1 MGLFSY
7 LRNFIKKPNKGDLLL
22 DTPKNLYSDLI
33 ESEKI
38 DRIISN
44 MPKNLSDI
52 EKAYYIYIE
61 LGKILKENA
70 KFVLGDINIKK
81 NHYNDKVDLDYSGI
95 CKSISQ
101 LYANVLG
108 NKHIGIKATPV
119 IAQPGSSF
127 SHVDTILTIDGKNY
141 ICNLI
146 SDLSNIKTSKRI
158 NSFCYDMNHN
168 VIQEDYLKRLEN
180 HFGKIDFLSR
190 DYLENLDRKLEY
202 SYCDKSNSKRSLY
215 TNDIVNMLQSE
226 LNDPKTFKEFILNNK
241 EVPKEEV
248 LKYKLD
254 YIFKNINKFTH
265 YNDKL
270 DYLENIKYLLYVAKK
285 IITRDE
291 NPMERIQSYI
301 VTQNNDFENLISILK
316 INTFDKTHPNNKSFY
331 YLYSKELQT
340 FIEKTPEEM
349 IDFINTLDKSS
360 LKIIGTYDM
369 SDDSLKDKD
378 LNEELE
384 L

>member
-7 LRNFIKKPNKGDLLL
+7 LRNFIKKPNKEDLLL

>member
-1 MGLFSY
+1 M
-7 LRNFIKKPNKGDLLL
+7 I
-22 DTPKNLYSDLI
+22 NL
-33 ESEKI
+33 
-38 DRIISN
+38 N
-44 MPKNLSDI
+44 
-52 EKAYYIYIE
+52 
-61 LGKILKENA
+61 
-70 KFVLGDINIKK
+70 
-81 NHYNDKVDLDYSGI
+81 
-95 CKSISQ
+95 
-101 LYANVLG
+101 
-108 NKHIGIKATPV
+108 
-119 IAQPGSSF
+119 
-127 SHVDTILTIDGKNY
+127 
-141 ICNLI
+141 
-146 SDLSNIKTSKRI
+146 
-158 NSFCYDMNHN
+158 
-168 VIQEDYLKRLEN
+168 
-180 HFGKIDFLSR
+180 
-190 DYLENLDRKLEY
+190 
-202 SYCDKSNSKRSLY
+202 
-215 TNDIVNMLQSE
+215 
-226 LNDPKTFKEFILNNK
+226 PKTFKEFILNNK

>member
-7 LRNFIKKPNKGDLLL
+7 LRNFIKKPNKEDLLL

-202 SYCDKSNSKRSLY
+202 SYCDKSTSKRSLY

>member
-7 LRNFIKKPNKGDLLL
+7 LRNFIKKPNKEDLLL

-190 DYLENLDRKLEY
+190 DYLENLDRKREY
-202 SYCDKSNSKRSLY
+202 SYCDKSTSKRSLY

>member
-81 NHYNDKVDLDYSGI
+81 NHYNDKIDLDYSGI

-108 NKHIGIKATPV
+108 NKHIGIKATSV

>member
-1 MGLFSY
+1 
-7 LRNFIKKPNKGDLLL
+7 
-22 DTPKNLYSDLI
+22 
-33 ESEKI
+33 
-38 DRIISN
+38 
-44 MPKNLSDI
+44 
-52 EKAYYIYIE
+52 
-61 LGKILKENA
+61 
-70 KFVLGDINIKK
+70 
-81 NHYNDKVDLDYSGI
+81 
-95 CKSISQ
+95 
-101 LYANVLG
+101 
-108 NKHIGIKATPV
+108 
-119 IAQPGSSF
+119 
-127 SHVDTILTIDGKNY
+127 
-141 ICNLI
+141 
-146 SDLSNIKTSKRI
+146 
-158 NSFCYDMNHN
+158 
-168 VIQEDYLKRLEN
+168 
-180 HFGKIDFLSR
+180 
-190 DYLENLDRKLEY
+190 
-202 SYCDKSNSKRSLY
+202 
-215 TNDIVNMLQSE
+215 MLQSE

>member
-378 LNEELE
+378 LNEELD

>member
-81 NHYNDKVDLDYSGI
+81 NHYNDKIDLDYSGI

-202 SYCDKSNSKRSLY
+202 SYCDKS
-215 TNDIVNMLQSE
+215 
-226 LNDPKTFKEFILNNK
+226 
-241 EVPKEEV
+241 
-248 LKYKLD
+248 
-254 YIFKNINKFTH
+254 
-265 YNDKL
+265 
-270 DYLENIKYLLYVAKK
+270 
-285 IITRDE
+285 
-291 NPMERIQSYI
+291 
-301 VTQNNDFENLISILK
+301 
-316 INTFDKTHPNNKSFY
+316 KS
-331 YLYSKELQT
+331 
-340 FIEKTPEEM
+340 
-349 IDFINTLDKSS
+349 
-360 LKIIGTYDM
+360 
-369 SDDSLKDKD
+369 
-378 LNEELE
+378 
-384 L
+384 

>member
-81 NHYNDKVDLDYSGI
+81 NHYNDKIDLDYSGI

>member
-7 LRNFIKKPNKGDLLL
+7 LRNFIKKPNKEDLLL

-168 VIQEDYLKRLEN
+168 VIQEDYLKTLE
-180 HFGKIDFLSR
+180 
-190 DYLENLDRKLEY
+190 KL
-202 SYCDKSNSKRSLY
+202 
-215 TNDIVNMLQSE
+215 
-226 LNDPKTFKEFILNNK
+226 
-241 EVPKEEV
+241 
-248 LKYKLD
+248 
-254 YIFKNINKFTH
+254 IF
-265 YNDKL
+265 
-270 DYLENIKYLLYVAKK
+270 
-285 IITRDE
+285 
-291 NPMERIQSYI
+291 
-301 VTQNNDFENLISILK
+301 
-316 INTFDKTHPNNKSFY
+316 
-331 YLYSKELQT
+331 
-340 FIEKTPEEM
+340 
-349 IDFINTLDKSS
+349 
-360 LKIIGTYDM
+360 
-369 SDDSLKDKD
+369 
-378 LNEELE
+378 
-384 L
+384 

>member
-7 LRNFIKKPNKGDLLL
+7 LRNFIKKPNKEDLLL

-81 NHYNDKVDLDYSGI
+81 NHYNDKIDLDYSGI

-215 TNDIVNMLQSE
+215 TNDLVNMLQSE

-301 VTQNNDFENLISILK
+301 VTQNNDFENLVSILK